1 MKNNFISILITNY
14 NKQKFLKKCL
24 DSVCNQSFNNYEII
38 LFDDCSIDNSLNIIK
53 KYKRVKLI
61 KNKKRSNKSAP
72 LNQING
78 ILRAF
83 KKSRGNIICLM
94 DADDYFYKNKLKLIN
109 LYFNLNSSKNI
120 LFDIPFS
127 KYKKFHP
134 NIKNHSYSIWPSI
147 VPTSGISLRRK
158 TMKKF
163 FEFSKIKKFPHLE
176 IDSRIMIFSYHY
188 LNEMNLI
195 KKKITYYNIDENG
208 ISSKYKKFSKLWWQ
222 KRLQAFNYLRYILK
236 KKKKCFIISF
246 DYIITSLI
254 SRFLK

>member
-1 MKNNFISILITNY
+1 MYAF
-14 NKQKFLKKCL
+14 
-24 DSVCNQSFNNYEII
+24 
-38 LFDDCSIDNSLNIIK
+38 
-53 KYKRVKLI
+53 
-61 KNKKRSNKSAP
+61 KRSK
-72 LNQING
+72 
-78 ILRAF
+78 
-83 KKSRGNIICLM
+83 GNIICLM

-134 NIKNHSYSIWPSI
+134 KIKNHSYSIWPSI

-195 KKKITYYNIDENG
+195 KKKITHYNIDENG
-208 ISSKYKKFSKLWWQ
+208 ISSKYKKFSKNWWK
-222 KRLQAFNYLRYILK
+222 KRDEAFSYMIFLMKKFNIKLFLGPDFYLTKIINF
-236 KKKKCFIISF
+236 FI
-246 DYIITSLI
+246 
-254 SRFLK
+254 

>member
-1 MKNNFISILITNY
+1 MKKNFISILITNH
-14 NKQKFLKKCL
+14 NKNRYLQKNLKNCFNQNH
-24 DSVCNQSFNNYEII
+24 DSFEVIVY
-38 LFDDCSIDNSLNIIK
+38 DDRSTDDSIKTIK
-53 KYKRVKLI
+53 KFKKIKLI
-61 KNKKRSNKSAP
+61 QNYKNFLSPP
-72 LNQING
+72 LNQLEG
-78 ILRAF
+78 LMYAF
-83 KKSRGNIICLM
+83 KRSKGNLICLM

-109 LYFNLNSSKNI
+109 LYFNLNPSKNI

-127 KYKKFHP
+127 KYKKFYP
-134 NIKNHSYSIWPSI
+134 KIKNHSYSIWPSI
-147 VPTSGISLRRK
+147 GPTSGISLRRK

-195 KKKITYYNIDENG
+195 KKKITHYNIDENG
-208 ISSKYKKFSKLWWQ
+208 ISSKYKKFSKLWWC
-222 KRLQAFNYLRYILK
+222 KRIQAYTYLRYILEK
-236 KKKKCFIISF
+236 KNKCFIISF